1 MSEENT
7 TTTETTNET
16 TQKTFSEDYVK
27 ALREENKSH
36 RLKAKQYVTLLQKV
50 TGLQDEDFDE
60 AKVTNW
66 KTNYEGDWQKKNTEV
81 LTKANE
87 RLLQAEIK
95 SLDGYDAKLVSRL
108 LDRSKVTIKDDGTI
122 EGLKE
127 SVEALV
133 AEFPQIKI
141 APKAQGG
148 ANPPPTEFKGEV
160 EKLRDEY
167 DKAVQQNNLP
177 LQVALK
183 SKIYALEHKV

>member
-1 MSEENT
+1 MTEENT
-7 TTTETTNET
+7 NTTEQET

-27 ALREENKSH
+27 AIREEAKSN
-36 RLKAKQYVTLLQKV
+36 RLETKKLKGLLQLV
-50 TGLQDEDFDE
+50 TGLSDDDFDE
-60 AKVTNW
+60 PKVTAW
-66 KTNYEGDWQKKNTEV
+66 KSGFENEQQKKVNEA

-95 SLDGYDAKLVSRL
+95 SLDGYDSKLVSRL

-127 SVEALV
+127 AVEALV
-133 AEFPQIKI
+133 AEFPQIK
-141 APKAQGG
+141 KAAETQSG